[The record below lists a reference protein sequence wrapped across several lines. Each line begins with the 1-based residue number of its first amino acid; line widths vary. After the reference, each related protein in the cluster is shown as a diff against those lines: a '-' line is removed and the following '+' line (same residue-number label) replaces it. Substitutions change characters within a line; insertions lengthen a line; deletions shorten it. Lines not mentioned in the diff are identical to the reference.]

1 MLYHTFSSISIVSVV
16 SVVIEFIKISVLF
29 VTVRGLRFKKR
40 LYNGSH
46 HYYYYYYQVWNAVI
60 LKLINRKKMGRGKRS
75 EIIKSVALFKN
86 VLKL

>member
-1 MLYHTFSSISIVSVV
+1 
-16 SVVIEFIKISVLF
+16 

-46 HYYYYYYQVWNAVI
+46 HYYYYQVWNAVI